1 MSCPDKQKKVGVFNM
16 SASPLMVKLI
26 DKAKEAFLM
35 AIEVYNKPS
44 IRYRV
49 EGFSFFICNAWE
61 LMLKARIIQTSGE
74 SAIYYKDNPNRTITL
89 ENCIRLVFTNEH
101 APIRKNL
108 EKIVELRNTSTH
120 FIMEE
125 YEMVYIPLFQA
136 CVFNF
141 NEKMMEFHSVD
152 MTSIVPEN
160 FLTLTASIRALT
172 ATEIR
177 AKYPKEIAE
186 RLLTV
191 TENINTEIAQ
201 NNSDF
206 AIRIDHRHFITKNK
220 SEATEILAVSKDADS
235 KVQIIK
241 ELKDP
246 NDSFKYTAK
255 KCIKEINSRLSRAGI
270 QLIYQGNPISFN
282 SYHFDLFN
290 KYYDIKSNAKLCFV
304 FRGRNKKRPQK
315 HHSESQRSVKE
326 KKKLT
331 PGAWDSWCN
340 HLLPFGNPA
349 FILHELASLVYS
361 IGSFLSMEILGKRW
375 AEGCQINPYIL
386 FICAESEKL
395 LISVQLQKNHP

>member
-1 MSCPDKQKKVGVFNM
+1 MST
-16 SASPLMVKLI
+16 SSLEVKLI

-74 SAIYYKDNPNRTITL
+74 SAIYYEDNPNRTISL

-120 FIMEE
+120 FIVEE

-141 NEKMMEFHSVD
+141 SEKMMEFHSVD

-172 ATEIR
+172 VTEIR

-186 RLLTV
+186 RLLTT
-191 TENINTEIAQ
+191 TESINAEIAH

-206 AIRIDHRHFITKNK
+206 AIRIDHRHYITKNK

-255 KCIKEINSRLSRAGI
+255 KCIKEINSRLSRARI
-270 QLIYQGNPISFN
+270 QLIYQGNSVPFN

-290 KYYDIKSNAKLCFV
+290 KYYGIKSNAKLCFV
-304 FRGRNKKRPQK
+304 FRVTTAPTYSYSIQTIEFIVEEIKKDPEHIIQSLKDQLKKKR
-315 HHSESQRSVKE
+315 S
-326 KKKLT
+326 
-331 PGAWDSWCN
+331 
-340 HLLPFGNPA
+340 
-349 FILHELASLVYS
+349 
-361 IGSFLSMEILGKRW
+361 
-375 AEGCQINPYIL
+375 
-386 FICAESEKL
+386 
-395 LISVQLQKNHP
+395 

>member
-1 MSCPDKQKKVGVFNM
+1 MRI
-16 SASPLMVKLI
+16 KLI

-49 EGFSFFICNAWE
+49 EGFSFFVCNAWE
-61 LMLKARIIQTSGE
+61 LMLKARIIQTFGE
-74 SAIYYKDNPNRTITL
+74 DSIYFKDHPERTISL
-89 ENCIRLVFTNEH
+89 ESCIKIVFTNEH

-120 FIMEE
+120 FIVEE

-141 NEKMMEFHSVD
+141 NEKMSEFHGID
-152 MTSIVPEN
+152 MTEVIPEN

-177 AKYPKEIAE
+177 AKYPKAIAE
-186 RLLTV
+186 RFLTV
-191 TENINTEIAQ
+191 TENVAREISQ

-206 AIRIDHRHFITKNK
+206 AIRIDHRHYITKDK
-220 SEATEILAVSKDADS
+220 SEATEILAVSKDADA

-255 KCIKEINSRLSRAGI
+255 KCIKEINSRLSRAKI
-270 QLIYQGNPISFN
+270 QLLYQNHAVAFN
-282 SYHFDLFN
+282 LYHFNLFN
-290 KYYDIKSNAKLCFV
+290 KYYDIKGNEKLCFTYKV
-304 FRGRNKKRPQK
+304 NAAPTYSYSIQTIDFIVEEIKKDPENIIQRLKGQLKKKR
-315 HHSESQRSVKE
+315 S
-326 KKKLT
+326 
-331 PGAWDSWCN
+331 
-340 HLLPFGNPA
+340 
-349 FILHELASLVYS
+349 
-361 IGSFLSMEILGKRW
+361 
-375 AEGCQINPYIL
+375 
-386 FICAESEKL
+386 
-395 LISVQLQKNHP
+395 